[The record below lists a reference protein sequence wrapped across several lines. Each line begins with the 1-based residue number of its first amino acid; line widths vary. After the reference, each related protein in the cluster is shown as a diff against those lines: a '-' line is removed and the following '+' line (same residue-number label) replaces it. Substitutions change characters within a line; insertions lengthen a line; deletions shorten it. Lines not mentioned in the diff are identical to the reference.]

1 MKRYDPMRADNR
13 SIGEKALGRSCA
25 MPLDDLR
32 NLRADLEQMASKG
45 GAFADRVRVLC
56 GDGAVT

>member
-13 SIGEKALGRSCA
+13 SIGEKALGLICA
-25 MPLDDLR
+25 MPIDDLR
-32 NLRADLEQMASKG
+32 QLRADLDKMASKG

-56 GDGAVT
+56 GAGGAE

>member
-13 SIGEKALGRSCA
+13 SI
-25 MPLDDLR
+25 DDLR
-32 NLRADLEQMASKG
+32 DLRADLEQMASKG

-56 GDGAVT
+56 GDGGVA